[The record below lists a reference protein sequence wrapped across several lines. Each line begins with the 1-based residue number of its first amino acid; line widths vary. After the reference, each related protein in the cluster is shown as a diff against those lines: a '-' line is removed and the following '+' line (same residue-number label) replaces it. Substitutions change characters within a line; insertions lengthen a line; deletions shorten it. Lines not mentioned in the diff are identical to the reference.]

1 LVDLEVLV
9 GAEVS
14 GNLGQC
20 TRQALGFFG
29 GEMIEEQGSH
39 ILDVQRRD
47 RFKLPSADSDGDTM
61 MA

>member
-1 LVDLEVLV
+1 MLV

-47 RFKLPSADSDGDTM
+47 RFKLPSADSDSDTM